1 MVHDLEVLRR
11 ALIESCCY
19 SALHFNSK
27 FSIEPYHWLYLDL
40 IQFSSLQQQKHSSQT
55 VTVDYTVPYSL
66 AF

>member
-1 MVHDLEVLRR
+1 MVLDLEVLRR